1 MIAFEL
7 LEEASDGDHTFA
19 VYGCRPGDHDDNL
32 VAVLAQTIRDLYVKT
47 ALLREILI
55 AAMSETSAI
64 VDTAPIEQAI
74 ERTLAAAI
82 PKPGVHPIPHLDVA
96 RNELAEA
103 LAHLALPALH
113 GTVIPAP
120 RIENK
125 EIPNAPARG
134 LDLLGFEDPPLV
146 VVISETKASDEPA
159 SPPAVVGSGDTSLRG
174 QFMRFL
180 GAKDRLLAE
189 LNFALKHAKA
199 EHQPLIG
206 RAVIAHVQGTLAL
219 VAAPV
224 LVRPK
229 DRRGPSDFGTFRE
242 NPAEFAPARVRFS
255 LLLLDG
261 TLDDL
266 ARAVYEA
273 ART

>member
-7 LEEASDGDHTFA
+7 LEHANDGDHTFA
-19 VYGCRPGDHDDNL
+19 VYDCRSGEGHDL
-32 VAVLAQTIRDLYVKT
+32 VAVLAQTVRELYVK
-47 ALLREILI
+47 AARLREVLI
-55 AAMSETSAI
+55 AAMSETGAI
-64 VDTAPIEQAI
+64 VETGRIEEAI
-74 ERTLAAAI
+74 KRTLAAAI
-82 PKPGVHPIPHLDVA
+82 PKPGVHPIPQLDVA

-103 LAHLALPALH
+103 LTHLALPALH

-134 LDLLGFEDPPLV
+134 LDLLGLEDPPLV
-146 VVISETKASDEPA
+146 AVISETKASDEAA

-180 GAKDRLLAE
+180 GAEDRLLAE

-199 EHQPLIG
+199 EHHLLIG
-206 RAVIAHVQGTLAL
+206 RAVMAQVQGTLAL

-224 LVRPK
+224 LVRPM
-229 DRRGPSDFGTFRE
+229 DRRGASDFGTFRE
-242 NPAEFAPARVRFS
+242 QPGEFAPARVRFY
-255 LLLLDG
+255 LLVLDG

-266 ARAVYEA
+266 ARAVYER